1 VLTLIGLSEALK
13 TTIALIAIFGV
24 FFPLLV
30 QGLIMFA
37 VSVARGEKAAN
48 DERRGRRQ

>member
-1 VLTLIGLSEALK
+1 VNLIALSEATK
-13 TTIALIAIFGV
+13 VTIALIAVFGV
-24 FFPLLV
+24 FFPVLV

-37 VSVARGEKAAN
+37 ISVGRGEKAAN